1 MNFLVQTDVIE
12 VTLKRKINISAML
25 EKILLTIA
33 ESLLK
38 KGKVHSQ

>member
-12 VTLKRKINISAML
+12 VPPKWKINISAML
-25 EKILLTIA
+25 EKILSTIA

-38 KGKVHSQ
+38 KGRGYSP

>member
-12 VTLKRKINISAML
+12 VTLEWKINISAML

-38 KGKVHSQ
+38 KGRGYSP